1 LKTEIHKNPKT
12 NQRKASD
19 YPITEEK
26 PPTIGKKTLSTNSY
40 MKAFDGRHKMLRV
53 TGQTTNTNKDAKHG
67 TAMTKGNKPT
77 PKFGKPRNLQS
88 DSNAQP
94 VKAFRH
100 DDLKNKTTLA
110 MDFDTAR
117 DSDSSTSE
125 IAELLKKSQIS
136 SQS

>member
-1 LKTEIHKNPKT
+1 LKTEIHKTPKT
-12 NQRKASD
+12 NQRKASED
-19 YPITEEK
+19 PIIEEK
-26 PPTIGKKTLSTNSY
+26 PPTLGKKTPSTNSY
-40 MKAFDGRHKMLRV
+40 MKAFDGSHNTRRV
-53 TGQTTNTNKDAKHG
+53 TGQTTNTTRDAKHG
-67 TAMTKGNKPT
+67 TAMTKGDKPT

-94 VKAFRH
+94 VKVFRH

-110 MDFDTAR
+110 MDFDTPG